1 MKFSLP
7 KSRLFSYLQH
17 ILQVVPTKST
27 LPILTNILI
36 EALDNKIK
44 ISATDL
50 DISITASMECTVAK
64 KGSASIPARILFDI
78 IKELPESDISFE
90 ATTQRVEIKIPNGSY
105 KIASVAPDEFPKL
118 PAVNTKKEIKIS
130 GNDFSKMILK
140 TTFAC
145 SDDETRPALN
155 GVLWQTKGDKMLM
168 VATDGHRLAKMS
180 VENKMLKGLYD
191 DVIIPP
197 KVLNLIP
204 KFVTESNKEIGIIFG
219 ENNIIFNLGD
229 IILTSRLIDGP
240 YPNFDQVIP
249 SESDKKLTVAKDDL
263 SHSVKRVSILSN
275 ALTHQVKF
283 SLKSGSLTLS
293 TTNADV
299 GGEGKEVLECDFSG
313 EPVELGYNAIY
324 VNDIL
329 NKMDG
334 EEVIF
339 ELSSSVSAGIIYT
352 PNTPKE
358 DFLCLI
364 MPLRLA
370 D

>member
-7 KSRLFSYLQH
+7 KSRLFNYLQH

-50 DISITASMECTVAK
+50 DISITTTVESEVVK
-64 KGSASIPARILFDI
+64 KGSACLPARILFDI
-78 IKELPESDISFE
+78 IKELPESDINFE
-90 ATTQRVEIKIPNGSY
+90 ASAQRVEIKIPNGSY
-105 KIASVAPDEFPKL
+105 KIASVASEEFPKL
-118 PAVNTKKEIKIS
+118 PLVNTKKEIKIS
-130 GNDFSKMILK
+130 SDDLVQMVTK

-180 VENKMLKGLYD
+180 VENKKLKGLYD
-191 DVIIPP
+191 DVIVPP

-204 KFVTESNKEIGIIFG
+204 KFVGESGGEIGIIFG
-219 ENNIIFNLGD
+219 ENNIIFNMGN
-229 IILTSRLIDGP
+229 IVLTSRLIEGP
-240 YPNFDQVIP
+240 YPNFEQVIP
-249 SESDKKLTVAKDDL
+249 AENDKKMLVSKEDL
-263 SHSVKRVSILSN
+263 LRAVRRVSILSN

-283 SLKSGSLTLS
+283 ALKGNTLTLS

-299 GGEGKEVLECDFSG
+299 GGEGKEVLECDFKGDSL
-313 EPVELGYNAIY
+313 ELGYNANY
-324 VNDIL
+324 VSDIL
-329 NKMDG
+329 SKMDG
-334 EEVIF
+334 DEVIF
-339 ELSSSVSAGIIYT
+339 ELSSSVSAGIVYT
-352 PNTPKE
+352 QVIPKE
-358 DFLCLI
+358 DFLCLV

>member
-7 KSRLFSYLQH
+7 KSRLFNYLQH
-17 ILQVVPTKST
+17 ILQVVPSKST

-44 ISATDL
+44 MSATDL
-50 DISITASMECTVAK
+50 DISITTTFESEVVK
-64 KGSASIPARILFDI
+64 KGSACLPARILFDI
-78 IKELPESDISFE
+78 IKELPESDINFE
-90 ATTQRVEIKIPNGSY
+90 ASAQRIEIKIPNGSY
-105 KIASVAPDEFPKL
+105 KIASVASEEFPKL
-118 PAVNTKKEIKIS
+118 PLVNTKKEIRIS
-130 GNDFSKMILK
+130 SNDLVRMITK

-180 VENKMLKGLYD
+180 VENKKLKGLYD
-191 DVIIPP
+191 DVIVPP

-204 KFVTESNKEIGIIFG
+204 KFIGESGGEIGIIFG
-219 ENNIIFNLGD
+219 ENNIIFNLGN
-229 IILTSRLIDGP
+229 ILLTSRLIEGP
-240 YPNFDQVIP
+240 YPNFEQVIP
-249 SESDKKLTVAKDDL
+249 TENDKKMLVSKEDL
-263 SHSVKRVSILSN
+263 LRAVRRVSILSN

-283 SLKSGSLTLS
+283 ALKGNTLTLS

-299 GGEGKEVLECDFSG
+299 GGEGKEVLECDFKG
-313 EPVELGYNAIY
+313 DTLELGYNANY
-324 VNDIL
+324 VTDIL
-329 NKMDG
+329 GKMEGD
-334 EEVIF
+334 EVIF
-339 ELSSSVSAGIIYT
+339 ELSSSVSAGVVYT
-352 PNTPKE
+352 QAIPKD
-358 DFLCLI
+358 DFLCLV